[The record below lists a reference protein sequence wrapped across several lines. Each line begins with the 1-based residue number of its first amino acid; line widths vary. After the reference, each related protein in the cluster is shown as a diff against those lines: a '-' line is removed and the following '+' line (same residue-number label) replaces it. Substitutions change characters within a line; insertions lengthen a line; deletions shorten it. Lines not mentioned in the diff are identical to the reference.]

1 MLEEEAEEITVEEV
15 LTYQVVAEEV
25 VDQETQELLQVQMDL
40 EAEAVEL
47 TIEDP
52 LEEVVTVWLY

>member
-1 MLEEEAEEITVEEV
+1 MLEEEAEEITVDQV
-15 LTYQVVAEEV
+15 LTYQVVAEEG
-25 VDQETQELLQVQMDL
+25 VDQETHQVLQVQMDL

-47 TIEDP
+47 TIEEP

>member
-15 LTYQVVAEEV
+15 LTYQVESEEV
-25 VDQETQELLQVQMDL
+25 VDQETHQLLKVQMDL

-47 TIEDP
+47 TIEEP

>member
-1 MLEEEAEEITVEEV
+1 MLEEEAEEITVDQV

-25 VDQETQELLQVQMDL
+25 VDQETHQLFQVQMDL

-47 TIEDP
+47 TIEEP
-52 LEEVVTVWLY
+52 LEEVVTV

>member
-52 LEEVVTVWLY
+52 LEEVVTV